1 MTDPRFDAEFAVIEE
16 KEEAMCRT
24 LCRIIG
30 VALLLLGLAGF
41 AMPHL
46 LGMHLTTIHNVVHLL
61 TGLVALYIG
70 FAATFEAARMFCLV
84 FGAVYL
90 LLGILGFVAPGLV
103 ATVLGHA
110 PLSARELTPD
120 NAVHVLLGAV
130 LLIAALMS
138 PRGVVVK
145 TA

>member
-1 MTDPRFDAEFAVIEE
+1 
-16 KEEAMCRT
+16 MCRI

-30 VALLLLGLAGF
+30 VALLLVGLAGF
-41 AMPHL
+41 ALPHL

-61 TGLVALYIG
+61 TGLIALYVG
-70 FAATFEAARMFCLV
+70 FAATFEAARVFCLV
-84 FGAVYL
+84 F
-90 LLGILGFVAPGLV
+90 
-103 ATVLGHA
+103 
-110 PLSARELTPD
+110 
-120 NAVHVLLGAV
+120 GAV